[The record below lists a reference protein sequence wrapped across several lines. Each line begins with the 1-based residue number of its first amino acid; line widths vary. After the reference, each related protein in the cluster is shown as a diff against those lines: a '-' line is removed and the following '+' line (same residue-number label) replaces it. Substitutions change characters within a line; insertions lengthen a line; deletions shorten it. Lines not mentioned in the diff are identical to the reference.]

1 VRPGAEVDRE
11 RLAAL
16 GAALAHRGPDASGL
30 EIVQNVGLVHR
41 RLAILDPSDA
51 GRAPMADAT
60 GRLWLTFN
68 GEVLNHAALRAEL
81 PEPAGG
87 WCGGSDTETLVHGLA
102 TRGPRFVARC
112 EGFWAWA
119 ALDTQCGAL
128 ELVRDRFGV
137 KPLHVWA
144 GDGELWFASELKGL
158 RAAGVPMRPD
168 AEILR
173 HATAT
178 GWANGRRGLV
188 AGVRKVAAGTRLVVD
203 VGTLATR
210 EERWFSPAAL
220 VDRASTRAAAGR
232 PRAAAR
238 AALEA
243 ALRTAVRRRLTAD
256 VPVGTMCSGGIDSGL
271 VTAYAAREQPGVVAY
286 HAAIADQPEQDERVW
301 AEQVARHLG
310 VELRRID
317 VTAESWRRDFV
328 RACAHVEAPMLHPS
342 SVAMLQISARAREDG
357 IVVLL
362 SGEGADELFGG
373 YSSLHRPERRD
384 VERRGHRFEAGLR
397 ELYRW
402 AGRRGLARAA
412 TGHPAGL
419 GPSEHV
425 NAEERAI
432 VTRALAAHD
441 GVLRGAERRLAARLL
456 GDLEAYLPHLLNRQD
471 GAAMAAGV
479 EMREPFL
486 DADLVRFCLNLPVEQ
501 RVGPAQ
507 KGLLRELALEHLPR
521 AAVERPKRGF
531 GMDAAAYL
539 RGAVRPAALRDG
551 ALREALGVGQ
561 AEWDAGLAAT
571 RDHAPLLLWSAEV
584 VCRALFRGEAVEA
597 IEEAVWGG
605 RGKRVSRAA
614 DAAPG
619 RR

>member
-1 VRPGAEVDRE
+1 MRPGAEVDRE

-16 GAALAHRGPDASGL
+16 GAALAHRGPDAAGL
-30 EIVQNVGLVHR
+30 EVIHNVGLVHR
-41 RLAILDPSDA
+41 RLAILDTSDA

-60 GRLWLTFN
+60 GATWLTFN
-68 GEVLNHAALRAEL
+68 GEVLNHAALRDEL

-87 WCGGSDTETLVHGLA
+87 WRGGSDTETLVHGLA
-102 TRGPRFVARC
+102 THGPTFVTRC

-119 ALDTQCGAL
+119 ALDPGRGEL
-128 ELVRDRFGV
+128 SLVRDRFGV
-137 KPLHVWA
+137 KPLHVWT
-144 GDGELWFASELKGL
+144 GPDELWFASELRAL
-158 RAAGVPMRPD
+158 RAAGVPMAPD
-168 AEILR
+168 TETLR

-178 GWANGRRGLV
+178 GWANGRRGLA
-188 AGVRKVAAGTRLVVD
+188 AGVVKVGAGTRLIVD
-203 VGTLATR
+203 VASLVTR
-210 EERWFSPAAL
+210 EERWFAPGEL
-220 VDRASTRAAAGR
+220 VDRGRTRAAARR
-232 PRAAAR
+232 PRLAAR

-243 ALRTAVRRRLTAD
+243 ALKTAVHRRLTAD

-286 HAAIADQPEQDERVW
+286 HAAIADQPAEDERVW

-317 VTAESWRRDFV
+317 VTGETWRRDFV

-342 SVAMLQISARAREDG
+342 SVPMLQISERAREDG

-384 VERRGHRFEAGLR
+384 VERRGHRFESGVR

-402 AGRRGLARAA
+402 AGRRGLARAR
-412 TGHPAGL
+412 TGLPAGL
-419 GPSEHV
+419 GPAEHV
-425 NAEERAI
+425 NAQERAI
-432 VTRALAAHD
+432 VARALAAHD
-441 GVLRGAERRLAARLL
+441 GVLRGAEKRLAARLL
-456 GDLEAYLPHLLNRQD
+456 GDLDAYLPHLLNRQD
-471 GAAMAAGV
+471 GAAMAVGV

-486 DADLVRFCLNLPVEQ
+486 DSDLVRLCVNLPVSQ

-507 KGLLRELALEHLPR
+507 KGLLRELAVEVLPR

-539 RGAVRPAALRDG
+539 HGAVRPGALRDG
-551 ALREALGVGQ
+551 ALREALGVGRE
-561 AEWDAGLAAT
+561 EWDAGLAT
-571 RDHAPLLLWSAEV
+571 TLDHAPLLLWSAEV
-584 VCRALFRGEAVEA
+584 VCRVLFRGESVEA
-597 IEEAVWGG
+597 VEEAVW
-605 RGKRVSRAA
+605 RGA
-614 DAAPG
+614 AAPAPAQG
-619 RR
+619 

>member
-1 VRPGAEVDRE
+1 MRPGAEVDRE

-16 GAALAHRGPDASGL
+16 GAALAHRGPDAEGL
-30 EIVQNVGLVHR
+30 EVVGSVGLVHR
-41 RLAILDPSDA
+41 RLAILDTSDA
-51 GRAPMADAT
+51 GRAPMADAAGAT
-60 GRLWLTFN
+60 WLTYN
-68 GEVLNHAALRAEL
+68 GEVLNHAALRDEL
-81 PEPAGG
+81 PEPAAG
-87 WCGGSDTETLVHGLA
+87 WRGGSDTETLVHGLA
-102 TRGPRFVARC
+102 TDGPGFVTRC

-119 ALDTQCGAL
+119 ALDVGRGEL
-128 ELVRDRFGV
+128 SLVRDRFGV

-144 GDGELWFASELKGL
+144 GEDELWFASELRAL
-158 RAAGVPMRPD
+158 RAAGVPTTPD
-168 AEILR
+168 AETLR

-203 VGTLATR
+203 VASLATR
-210 EERWFSPAAL
+210 EERWFSPAEL
-220 VDRASTRAAAGR
+220 VERGRTRAAARR
-232 PRAAAR
+232 PRAEAR
-238 AALEA
+238 AALDA
-243 ALRTAVRRRLTAD
+243 ALQTAVHRRLTAD

-286 HAAIADQPEQDERVW
+286 HAAIADQPDQDERVW

-317 VTAESWRRDFV
+317 VTGETWRRDFV
-328 RACAHVEAPMLHPS
+328 RTCAHVEAPMLHPS
-342 SVAMLQISARAREDG
+342 SVAMLQISQRARGEG

-373 YSSLHRPERRD
+373 YSFLHRPERRD
-384 VERRGHRFEAGLR
+384 AERRGHRFESGVR

-402 AGRRGLARAA
+402 AGRRGLARAQ
-412 TGHPAGL
+412 TGQPAGL
-419 GPSEHV
+419 GPAGHV

-432 VTRALAAHD
+432 VARALAAHD
-441 GVLRGAERRLAARLL
+441 GVLRGADKRLAARLL

-486 DADLVRFCLNLPVEQ
+486 DAELVRLCVNLPVAQ

-507 KGLLRELALEHLPR
+507 KGLLRELAAELLPR
-521 AAVERPKRGF
+521 TAVERPKRGF

-539 RGAVRPAALRDG
+539 RGAVRPGALRDG
-551 ALREALGVGQ
+551 ALREALGVGRE
-561 AEWDAGLAAT
+561 EWDAGLAAT
-571 RDHAPLLLWSAEV
+571 LAHAPLLLWSAEV
-584 VCRALFRGEAVEA
+584 VCRVLFRGETVEA
-597 IEEAVWGG
+597 VEEAVW
-605 RGKRVSRAA
+605 RAA
-614 DAAPG
+614 AAPATAPG
-619 RR
+619 